1 MSKIKINSSLI
12 NIDGKENYN
21 YNNLGIIKNN
31 KVIYVDNDINMSLD
45 LYHLILKR
53 TSNEYEILL
62 DFKNNKGYY
71 KIDNLNC
78 TFNLKIEIKKIIEKD
93 RYLYIEYGLF
103 INNTHLGKYK
113 YKFSYEVI

>member
-12 NIDGKENYN
+12 NFDGKENYN

-31 KVIYVDNDINMSLD
+31 KVIYIDNDINTSLD
-45 LYHLILKR
+45 LCNLILKR

-62 DFKNNKGYY
+62 DFKNKKGYY
-71 KIDNLNC
+71 RVDNLNC

-93 RYLYIEYGLF
+93 KYLCIEYSLF
-103 INNTHLGKYK
+103 IDNTHLGIYK